1 MQIRSIY
8 FCIETCIGENI
19 NWKSY
24 NRIIKLST
32 SYIIVKYIRV
42 GLVLER
48 FLPRG
53 VEGADILGAFHL
65 VKISAI
71 SVSEVNGTRFVG
83 SSHWK
88 IPRKSGKSKKVG
100 PFSRLEFPNGMSC
113 SIYVSRSL
121 YQFQVHRRA
130 PRRTGVYDQMEQLFI
145 NRKFHFCSH
154 QNFRVFFPKRKAPLV
169 SSLKC
174 QKARE
179 ISQVIE
185 RLATNSPFFL
195 LFWLFF
201 DSWQDEVL
209 NIAKIGLLNRTFN
222 SHAKGQ
228 VLCLLR
234 KIWHHVDVRRP
245 WSPKHM
251 ES

>member
-65 VKISAI
+65 VKISGI

-83 SSHWK
+83 SFHWK

-100 PFSRLEFPNGMSC
+100 SFSRLEFPNGMSC
-113 SIYVSRSL
+113 SFSFLVVCTSSRST
-121 YQFQVHRRA
+121 VGHRDVPGFTTKWNNFLPIGNSTFA
-130 PRRTGVYDQMEQLFI
+130 PIKISG
-145 NRKFHFCSH
+145 
-154 QNFRVFFPKRKAPLV
+154 FF
-169 SSLKC
+169 S
-174 QKARE
+174 
-179 ISQVIE
+179 
-185 RLATNSPFFL
+185 
-195 LFWLFF
+195 
-201 DSWQDEVL
+201 
-209 NIAKIGLLNRTFN
+209 
-222 SHAKGQ
+222 
-228 VLCLLR
+228 
-234 KIWHHVDVRRP
+234 
-245 WSPKHM
+245 
-251 ES
+251 